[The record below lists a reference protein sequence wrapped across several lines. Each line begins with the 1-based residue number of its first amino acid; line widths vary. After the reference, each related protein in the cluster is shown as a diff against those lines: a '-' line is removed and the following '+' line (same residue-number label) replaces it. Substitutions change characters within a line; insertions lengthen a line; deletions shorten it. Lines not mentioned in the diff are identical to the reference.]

1 MGAKIYMD
9 SQLVVSQIKG
19 LYSVKAEN
27 LRELKNLCEN
37 LLNET
42 SAKIEHIDR
51 KMNIADKFTR
61 L

>member
-1 MGAKIYMD
+1 MD

-27 LRELKNLCEN
+27 LKELKNLCEN